1 MSIIT
6 EQAEV
11 DDLYAAIRR
20 LEVKLN
26 RAFKGKRARIN
37 CTEYRCK
44 YRKGSL
50 KGKVLRGKWILIKQ
64 VRVSGSKIYFK
75 GRLED
80 GQGNFT
86 LYLHHPFTADQ
97 LDIA

>member
-20 LEVKLN
+20 LEIKLN
-26 RAFKGKRARIN
+26 RAFKGKRARIT
-37 CTEYRCK
+37 CTEYRSK
-44 YRKGSL
+44 HRKGSL
-50 KGKVLRGKWILIKQ
+50 KGVVLKGKWITIRQ
-64 VRVSGSKIYFK
+64 VRISGSKIYFK

-80 GQGNFT
+80 NQGNFT
-86 LYLHHPFTADQ
+86 IYLHYPFKADQ
-97 LDIA
+97 LEIA